1 METLLRHAGILIGAY
16 LLGAIPFAYIV
27 SRLFSGADIRKLGDG
42 NVGAK
47 NTFHSVGP
55 LAGVIVGAADI
66 TKGMLAVEL
75 ARMFSGSEE
84 LAMVAGMAAVMGHD
98 FSPFLKFQGGQGMA
112 TMLGAFLLLF
122 PVPTAAA
129 VALCL
134 LFLFLTRNWDAAWTA
149 GFIALVVMVIV
160 NGYGW
165 DRVLFTVL
173 LIPTIGLSRLLQI
186 LKARRRGA

>member
-1 METLLRHAGILIGAY
+1 METLLRHAVLLIGAY
-16 LLGAIPFAYIV
+16 LVGAIPFAYIV
-27 SRLFSGADIRKLGDG
+27 TRWVAGADIRQLGDG

-75 ARMFSGSEE
+75 ARMFSGSEA

-98 FSPFLKFQGGQGMA
+98 FSPFLRFQGGQGMA

-122 PVPTAAA
+122 SVPTAAA
-129 VALCL
+129 VGLCL